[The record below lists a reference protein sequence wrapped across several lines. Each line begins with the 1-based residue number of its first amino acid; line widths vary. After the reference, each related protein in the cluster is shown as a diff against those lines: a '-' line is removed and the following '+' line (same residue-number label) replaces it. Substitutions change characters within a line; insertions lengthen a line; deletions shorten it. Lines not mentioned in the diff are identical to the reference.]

1 MDLSRIPDQ
10 QRNNPFRTV
19 DWRWQRAAWLITHE
33 QNFSSKRDD
42 EPTGRAVNFMR
53 HAQRVCSDLGSR
65 RLMRH
70 FPEIV
75 LALKCHQGPPVT
87 RLELECR
94 VLGRQPAELIAEML
108 EAPLTFIQAFKHYF
122 FDIDDRIDAS
132 SYIMHQ
138 VICGPVRGECEAEKC
153 MKLFVYHRGPAAIGP
168 WLDFL
173 RHRDEVH
180 DLKTFDGWQRD
191 AIAIFL
197 QAQELSND
205 GADGED
211 ILKALPFVMGSW
223 RENRVFQSA
232 SSVFRKM
239 ADQELAH
246 QSWREPA
253 AAFPE
258 RLSRLVKRSTCR
270 YSAAKGVSR
279 AG

>member
-1 MDLSRIPDQ
+1 MGFSWIPDQ
-10 QRNNPFRTV
+10 GRNNPFRTV
-19 DWRWQRAAWLITHE
+19 DWRWQRAAWLITQK
-33 QNFSSKRDD
+33 QNFSCKRDD
-42 EPTGRAVNFMR
+42 ELVGRAVNFMR

-75 LALKCHQGPPVT
+75 LALKCHQGPPVK

-138 VICGPVRGECEAEKC
+138 VICGPVRGEGEAEKW
-153 MKLFVYHRGPAAIGP
+153 MKLFVYHRGPAAIEP

-180 DLKTFDGWQRD
+180 DLKTLDGWQRD

-197 QAQELSND
+197 KAQDLSN
-205 GADGED
+205 DGED

-232 SSVFRKM
+232 SSLFREM
-239 ADQELAH
+239 ADQELPRL
-246 QSWREPA
+246 SWREPA
-253 AAFPE
+253 AAVSQ
-258 RLSRLVKRSTCR
+258 RLSRLVKRRTGR
-270 YSAAKGVSR
+270 YSATKGVAR